1 MNNILNKIAQME
13 RNAAELQGVELA
25 SHKVEL
31 ATIKELENSF
41 KALTLPYADMNK
53 AQTYVRSVQSVL
65 RKSEADLNDKIKE
78 AIDVDKKAKELGID
92 SGILPLVDM
101 AKAKLKDIAALNGIF
116 ARFAADV
123 EKYK

>member
-13 RNAAELQGVELA
+13 RNAAEIKGVELA

-78 AIDVDKKAKELGID
+78 AIDVDKKAKELGLD

>member
-1 MNNILNKIAQME
+1 MNTQKSVYNKLFKEETQ
-13 RNAAELQGVELA
+13 LA
-25 SHKVEL
+25 SHQVEL

-41 KALTLPYADMNK
+41 KALTLPFADMNK
-53 AQTYVRSVQSVL
+53 AQTSASSVQSVL
-65 RKSEADLNDKIKE
+65 RKLEADLNDKIKE
-78 AIDVDKKAKELGID
+78 AIDVDKKAKELGLD
-92 SGILPLVDM
+92 SGILPFVDM

>member
-41 KALTLPYADMNK
+41 KALTLPYADMN
-53 AQTYVRSVQSVL
+53 
-65 RKSEADLNDKIKE
+65 
-78 AIDVDKKAKELGID
+78 
-92 SGILPLVDM
+92 
-101 AKAKLKDIAALNGIF
+101 
-116 ARFAADV
+116 
-123 EKYK
+123 

>member
-1 MNNILNKIAQME
+1 MNTTKSVYNRLFSEDK
-13 RNAAELQGVELA
+13 VELA
-25 SHKVEL
+25 SERVEL

-41 KALTLPYADMNK
+41 KALTLPFADMNK
-53 AQTYVRSVQSVL
+53 AQTSVSSVQSVL
-65 RKSEADLNDKIKE
+65 RKLEADLNDKIKE
-78 AIDVDKKAKELGID
+78 AIDVDKKAKELGLD
-92 SGILPLVDM
+92 SGILPFVDM